1 MFSGDGV
8 NRLRNYLNDDAANI
22 YDADGTM
29 FDDRE
34 LIDGEND
41 QQVASLMHMAGIND
55 DDDADDDAEAG
66 DGSDY
71 GGQIEG

>member
-1 MFSGDGV
+1 
-8 NRLRNYLNDDAANI
+8 
-22 YDADGTM
+22 M

>member
-1 MFSGDGV
+1 
-8 NRLRNYLNDDAANI
+8 
-22 YDADGTM
+22 M

-55 DDDADDDAEAG
+55 DDDAEDDGEAG

-71 GGQIEG
+71 GGQIDG